1 MTDNLKGRT
10 AIVTGASSGIGAATA
25 TLLAARGARV
35 ALLARREERL
45 TGLVQ
50 EIKQAGG
57 EAIAAAADVAGSA
70 SVATAVERVLGV
82 FGGVDLVVNNAGI
95 MLPAPAEQADLA
107 DWESQIDVN
116 VTGALRVVHAL
127 TPSLLRAA
135 ATGPADLINI
145 SSIASHVPFPS
156 FAAYTASKAAVTHL
170 SATLR
175 AELGGRGVRVTA
187 VEPGIVAT
195 ELQGHVTDPAVNEWL
210 DGVIGSIQVLSAQDV
225 AEVIAFTA
233 AQPAHVNLSRI
244 TVYPTRQA

>member
-1 MTDNLKGRT
+1 MTDNLAGRT
-10 AIVTGASSGIGAATA
+10 AIITGASSGIGAATA

-45 TGLVQ
+45 TDLVQ

-57 EAIAAAADVAGSA
+57 EAIAVAADVADSA
-70 SVATAVERVLGV
+70 SVAAAVQRVLGV

-116 VTGALRVVHAL
+116 VTGALRIVHAL

-170 SATLR
+170 STTLR

-187 VEPGIVAT
+187 VEPGVVAT
-195 ELQGHVTDPAVNEWL
+195 ELQGHVTDPAVNQWL
-210 DGVIGSIQVLSAQDV
+210 DGLIGSIEVLSAQDV

-244 TVYPTRQA
+244 TMYPTRQV